1 MNGHFV
7 ISLDYEIHWGV
18 FDKKS
23 VDEYRQNLEN
33 VGQVIDRLLEMS
45 DRYGVKI
52 TFATVGFLFAENKTE
67 LLKYLPKEKPTY
79 LHEKFTPYPLIESI
93 GDNENDDPFHY
104 ALSGIKKIRDN
115 GNHEIGTHTFCHFY
129 CHEHGQT
136 VEQFDADLHAAKN
149 IAKPLG
155 IDLESIV
162 FPRNMIE
169 ANKAIDKPYLDVC
182 IKHGITSF
190 RGKEKAYIYNIHT
203 TKYYHGWYI
212 FKFLRFLDAYFNL
225 TGSNTYNV
233 EKINNGKDIL
243 NLPSSRLFRAYSKR
257 LKFLEPFKIRRIKK
271 AMTRAAKRNE
281 LFHLWWHPHNF
292 GAQIDENFENFE
304 AVLKTYKKLNETYD
318 FESETM
324 TGLTNKIKSLR

>member
-1 MNGHFV
+1 MNGQFV

-23 VDEYRQNLEN
+23 VDEYRENLKN
-33 VGQVIDRLLEMS
+33 VGKVIDRILEMS
-45 DRYGVKI
+45 DKYGVKI
-52 TFATVGFLFAENKTE
+52 TFSTVGFLFAKDKQE
-67 LLKYLPKEKPTY
+67 LLESLPEKKPTY
-79 LHEKFTPYPLIESI
+79 LHKKFTPYPLIDSI
-93 GDNENDDPFHY
+93 GNNEQDDPFHY

-136 VEQFDADLHAAKN
+136 VEQFDADIQAAIN

-155 IDLESIV
+155 IEHKSIV

-169 ANKAIDKPYLDVC
+169 ANKAIDKPYLKVC
-182 IKHGITSF
+182 LKHGITSF

-203 TKYYHGWYI
+203 TKFYHGWYI
-212 FKFLRFLDAYFNL
+212 FKFLRFLDTYVNV
-225 TGSNTYNV
+225 TGSNTYDV
-233 EKINNGKDIL
+233 KQINEGKEIL
-243 NLPSSRLFRAYSKR
+243 NLPSSRLFRSYSKK
-257 LKFLEPFKIRRIKK
+257 LKFIEPFKVRRINK

-292 GAQIDENFENFE
+292 GAQIDENFNNLE
-304 AVLKTYKKLNETYD
+304 AVFKTYKTLHKTYG
-318 FESETM
+318 FQSETM
-324 TGLTNKIKSLR
+324 TSLTNKIKSEH